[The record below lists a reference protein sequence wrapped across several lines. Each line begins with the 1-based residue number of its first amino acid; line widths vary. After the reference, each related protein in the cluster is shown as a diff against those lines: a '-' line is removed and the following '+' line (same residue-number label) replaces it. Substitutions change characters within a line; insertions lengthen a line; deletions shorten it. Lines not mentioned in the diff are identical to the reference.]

1 MQSLPRLMLHADV
14 GQFSP
19 IRLDSPEGKREAQ
32 LARDVHD
39 RVAPREE
46 RGWLEVAIAGG
57 ETLRGAGEREEEARR
72 RHAEGER
79 RRNSFGNLQ
88 ALQNSG
94 F

>member
-1 MQSLPRLMLHADV
+1 MSMQSLPRLMLHADV

-79 RRNSFGNLQ
+79 RGRPRPR
-88 ALQNSG
+88 
-94 F
+94 